1 LSYTTF
7 VLSGLKVTYN
17 KRTEVNDPIARV
29 ILKIKNTGSLP
40 GTEILQLYISA
51 PNSPTQ
57 RPVKELY
64 GFEKVSLQPGEE
76 KEVEIGIDKYAT
88 SFWDESEGK
97 WCSEMGDY
105 VVVVQTGGES
115 GKGDVV
121 RLEAGLRVEKTV
133 WWLGL

>member
-7 VLSGLKVTYN
+7 VLSGLKVIYD
-17 KRTEVNDPIARV
+17 KRTEVNDPIARA

-51 PNSPTQ
+51 PNSSTQ
-57 RPVKELY
+57 RPVKELH

-76 KEVEIGIDKYAT
+76 KEVEIRIDNYAT
-88 SFWDESEGK
+88 SFWDGSEGK

-121 RLEAGLRVEKTV
+121 RLETGLRVEKTV